1 MLARKIQDG
10 GISPGKGRFG
20 CIARGPLGQNR
31 RKMLATEAPHGAKM
45 GPEEASTQAKI
56 LAARFVL

>member
-20 CIARGPLGQNR
+20 CIARGPLGQDR
-31 RKMLATEAPHGAKM
+31 GKMLATEAPHGAKKD
-45 GPEEASTQAKI
+45 P
-56 LAARFVL
+56 R